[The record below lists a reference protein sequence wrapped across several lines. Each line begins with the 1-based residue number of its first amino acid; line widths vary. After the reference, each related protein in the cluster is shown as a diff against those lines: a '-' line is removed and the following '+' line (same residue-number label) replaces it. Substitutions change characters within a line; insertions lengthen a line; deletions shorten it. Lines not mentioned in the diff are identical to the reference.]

1 MSFQLRMKT
10 LGDQEGSSLLQKPY
24 YKGKVKYVIIHAE
37 TEIEI
42 HIYIKSVSLH
52 SVSDSYKSKLVVH
65 CLLQMEWKEDRSC
78 YRYRLFVILFQTD
91 DRRYISDL
99 YEQNQIQVNII
110 YLFMNFRLGLSVK

>member
-1 MSFQLRMKT
+1 MLSFMQKLRLK
-10 LGDQEGSSLLQKPY
+10 
-24 YKGKVKYVIIHAE
+24 
-37 TEIEI
+37 I

-65 CLLQMEWKEDRSC
+65 CLLQMEWKEDRIC
-78 YRYRLFVILFQTD
+78 YRYRLLVILFQTD

-99 YEQNQIQVNII
+99 YEQDQIQVNII